1 MASKRFHKADQ
12 RSYAENEAPIPKAAV
27 KSLILKYTT
36 ILSAHN
42 TRSIKSDY
50 I

>member
-12 RSYAENEAPIPKAAV
+12 RSYAENEAPIPEAAV
-27 KSLILKYTT
+27 KSFTLKYT
-36 ILSAHN
+36 ILLSAHN